1 MRAVDPML
9 NILAADLHVTVQDV
23 ALLATAFT
31 LPYAA
36 MQLVFGPL
44 GDAVGKVRLI
54 RLNLLLLCIGLIAS
68 ALAMDHSTLMA
79 ARIFSGAFAGGI
91 IPVALAAVGD
101 RVPFADRPL
110 ALSRLLLALVCGQLV
125 GSTASGFIA
134 EWVGWRE
141 VFWTGAGVTALA
153 ALAAFFGIQEGR
165 TGEGLSVSAAVARYA
180 IVLRNPL
187 SIKVYT
193 VVAIEGGLIFGV
205 FPMVAPLMVAHS
217 IGDAVE
223 AGVVL
228 AAFAVGGA
236 FYAFAVQFLV
246 RTLGLGRMA
255 GVGAVLVG
263 LLLAAAAVA
272 PTLLGVGLLF
282 GVAGFTFYMIHN
294 MLQILATELAPEA
307 RGSALALFAT
317 AFFVGQAIGA
327 VVLSSL
333 EPWIGPEWV
342 FILAGIGMVLLAYPA
357 SRLPPR

>member
-9 NILAADLHVTVQDV
+9 NILAADLRVSVQDV
-23 ALLATAFT
+23 ALLASAFT

-54 RLNLLLLCIGLIAS
+54 RLNLLLLCVGLIAS
-68 ALAMDHSTLMA
+68 ALATDHSTLMA
-79 ARIFSGAFAGGI
+79 ARIFAGSFAGGI
-91 IPVALAAVGD
+91 IPVTLAAVGD
-101 RVPFADRPL
+101 RVPFSGRPL
-110 ALSRLLLALVCGQLV
+110 ALSRLLLAVVCGQLM

-141 VFWTGAGVTALA
+141 VFWTGAVVA
-153 ALAAFFGIQEGR
+153 ALATFAVFFGIKEGR
-165 TGEGLSVSAAVARYA
+165 SSEGLSVRSAAARYS
-180 IVLRNPL
+180 IVFRNPL
-187 SIKVYT
+187 SLKVYI
-193 VVAIEGGLIFGV
+193 VVAFEGGLIFGA
-205 FPMVAPLMVAHS
+205 FPMVAPLMVSHA

-228 AAFAVGGA
+228 AAFAMGGA

-246 RTLGLGRMA
+246 RTLGLSRMA

-263 LLLAAAAVA
+263 LLLAAAAIA

-282 GVAGFTFYMIHN
+282 GAAGFTFYMIHN
-294 MLQILATELAPEA
+294 PLQIMATELAPEA

-317 AFFVGQAIGA
+317 SFFVGQAIGA
-327 VVLSSL
+327 AALSAV
-333 EPWIGPEWV
+333 EMWIGPEWV
-342 FILAGIGMVLLAYPA
+342 FILAGCGMMLLAYPA
-357 SRLPPR
+357 SRLLPR